1 MNVLM
6 LGGPNTGKSTFLVQL
21 YGRIDSQSGRLVA
34 RGAPADLTPIKGGLE
49 RLASGLSL
57 EHTRPATQQVVQHLP
72 AATSD
77 GEEVDFDI
85 PEYAGE
91 TLDELVR
98 RHRIPERW
106 RSLISQS
113 NQWLLFVRLE
123 QFAELPELLTK
134 PIGEQEAGPANT
146 LGSAH
151 SDTDDD
157 PEEIRPEPDVGDDSA
172 TIATPNNQIDL
183 PLDMRL
189 VELLQ
194 MALHAR
200 AAKPRGAVTH
210 PALTVVL
217 SCWDE
222 CGVEKGDRP
231 EDIASAR
238 IPLLH
243 RYVWATWRPE
253 ALEFLGLSSQG
264 CHLQADTPDETFV
277 DNTPARQGYLVT
289 EDGKHERDLTLVVR
303 AP

>member
-6 LGGPNTGKSTFLVQL
+6 LGGPNAGKSTFLVQL
-21 YGRIDSQSGRLVA
+21 YGRIAARSGRLVA
-34 RGAPADLTPIKGGLE
+34 RGAPADLKPIRDGWE

-57 EHTRPATQQVVQHLP
+57 EHTRHATEQIVQHLP

-91 TLDELVR
+91 TLDDLVR
-98 RHRIPERW
+98 KHRIPERW
-106 RSLISQS
+106 QSLISQS
-113 NQWLLFVRLE
+113 DEWLLFVRIE

-134 PIGEQEAGPANT
+134 PIGEQAA
-146 LGSAH
+146 GSA
-151 SDTDDD
+151 SKPASSQGDSDDD
-157 PEEIRPEPDVGDDSA
+157 PEEVRSEPDPGDDVV
-172 TIATPNNQIDL
+172 TIATQDNQINL

-200 AAKPRGAVTH
+200 AARPRGALTS

-231 EDIASAR
+231 EDVASAR

-243 RYVWATWRPE
+243 RYVRATWRPE

-264 CHLQADTPDETFV
+264 CRLQRDTPDEKFV
-277 DNTPARQGYLVT
+277 DNTPARQGYVVT
-289 EDGKHERDLTLVVR
+289 EDGMHERDLTLVVR
-303 AP
+303 VP

>member
-6 LGGPNTGKSTFLVQL
+6 LGGANTGKSTFLVQL
-21 YGRIDSQSGRLVA
+21 YGRIAARSGRLIS
-34 RGAPADLTPIKGGLE
+34 RGAPADLKPIKDGLG
-49 RLASGLSL
+49 RLASGLAL
-57 EHTRPATQQVVQHLP
+57 EHTRHATQQIVQHLP

-77 GEEVDFDI
+77 GEQIDFDI

-91 TLDELVR
+91 TLDDLVR
-98 RHRIPERW
+98 KHRIPEQW
-106 RSLISQS
+106 RSLISHADH
-113 NQWLLFVRLE
+113 WLLFVRLE

-134 PIGEQEAGPANT
+134 PIGEQAVGPDNIP
-146 LGSAH
+146 GSSH

-157 PEEIRPEPDVGDDSA
+157 HEEVRSERDPDYDVA
-172 TIATPNNQIDL
+172 TIATPDNRIDP

-194 MALHAR
+194 MALHVR
-200 AAKPRGAVTH
+200 AAKPRGVVTH

-222 CGVEKGDRP
+222 CGVDSGDRP
-231 EDIASAR
+231 EDVASTR

-243 RYVWATWRPE
+243 RFVRSTWQPE

-264 CHLQADTPDETFV
+264 TRLEADTPDEEFV
-277 DNTPARQGYLVT
+277 DNTPARQGYVVT
-289 EDGKHERDLTLVVR
+289 EDGQHERDLTLVVR
-303 AP
+303 VP